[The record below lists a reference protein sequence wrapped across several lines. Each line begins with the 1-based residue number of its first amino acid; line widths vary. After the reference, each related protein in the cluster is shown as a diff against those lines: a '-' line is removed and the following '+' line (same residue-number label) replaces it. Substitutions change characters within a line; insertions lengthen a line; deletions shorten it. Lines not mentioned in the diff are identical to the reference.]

1 MNYLLNQ
8 TRRAFTFIEVAVVII
23 IIGILAAMVVP
34 KFSSVT
40 DDAKAASV
48 QGTLGGVR
56 AAIAGF
62 RTSALL
68 SSKPP
73 FPTLV
78 ELNTLGTVLQQPVP
92 ANPFT
97 NQTAVQIV
105 SALAAANRTTSNESS
120 YGWNYFV
127 DNSSTPPTAI
137 FYANSTATTT
147 VKNAA
152 GAFLTANKL

>member
-1 MNYLLNQ
+1 MKSA
-8 TRRAFTFIEVAVVII
+8 TSRTWRAFTFIEVAVVII

-56 AAIAGF
+56 AAISGF
-62 RTSALL
+62 RTNALL
-68 SSKPP
+68 SSRPP
-73 FPTLV
+73 FPTLT

-97 NQTAVQIV
+97 NQTAVQAV
-105 SALAAANRTTSNESS
+105 SSTAAANRTTSNESS
-120 YGWNYFV
+120 YGWNYYV
-127 DNSSTPPTAI
+127 DNTSTPPTAI
-137 FYANSTATTT
+137 FYANTTATTT